1 PMEKLES
8 YKKVR
13 MLETMKLDE
22 ETGLKLVS
30 RYNKHREVMKGFE
43 KGRAELMDKLDELV
57 RNNANETEYQKVF
70 DNLLEYETKTAEARS
85 QYLNELKEILT
96 NKQIAEYLIF
106 ERSFARD
113 IRDIVRDVQRE
124 RMKK

>member
-1 PMEKLES
+1 MKKSLLLISLFCLLPLLVSAQPYGPKGQRPMEKLES

-43 KGRAELMDKLDELV
+43 
-57 RNNANETEYQKVF
+57 
-70 DNLLEYETKTAEARS
+70 
-85 QYLNELKEILT
+85 
-96 NKQIAEYLIF
+96 
-106 ERSFARD
+106 
-113 IRDIVRDVQRE
+113 
-124 RMKK
+124 